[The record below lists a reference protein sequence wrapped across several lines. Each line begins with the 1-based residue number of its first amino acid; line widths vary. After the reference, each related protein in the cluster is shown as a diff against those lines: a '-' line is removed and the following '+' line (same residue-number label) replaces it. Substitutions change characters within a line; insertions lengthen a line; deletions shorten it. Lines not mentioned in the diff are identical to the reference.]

1 VNVKTTEIPNKAWG
15 ALSTQIPT
23 KVVYDWEAFLA
34 ILKKKKFVIIESA
47 EIRMTKKGVE
57 ECIPVKAFN
66 AFVRNSKGKQLR
78 TKRLS
83 QTRWFCTL

>member
-1 VNVKTTEIPNKAWG
+1 MKSEEVPKKAWG
-15 ALSTQIPT
+15 ALPTQIPT
-23 KVVYDWEAFLA
+23 KVVYDWEALLT
-34 ILKKKKFVIIESA
+34 ILEKRKFVIIESD
-47 EIRMTKKGVE
+47 EIRITKNGAE

-66 AFVRNSKGKQLR
+66 AFVRSTKGKQLR